1 MNTSSMIRI
10 VISSLLMAI
19 FSQTCPAQVA
29 VEIKGTVRSVTGESL
44 PGATVI
50 VEGTA
55 RGVITDVEGR
65 FTLKARKGQML
76 KVSFVGMKPRL
87 IKASSGIMNIILQD
101 NVQEIEG
108 VVVTGYQGGNTLS
121 ASQFLVNDPGSN
133 TVTNLQQ
140 FLNKYPNFYKIMSY
154 K

>member
-65 FTLKARKGQML
+65 FTLKARK
-76 KVSFVGMKPRL
+76 RTD
-87 IKASSGIMNIILQD
+87 A
-101 NVQEIEG
+101 EG
-108 VVVTGYQGGNTLS
+108 EFRRRN
-121 ASQFLVNDPGSN
+121 LV
-133 TVTNLQQ
+133 
-140 FLNKYPNFYKIMSY
+140 
-154 K
+154 

>member
-55 RGVITDVEGR
+55 
-65 FTLKARKGQML
+65 
-76 KVSFVGMKPRL
+76 
-87 IKASSGIMNIILQD
+87 
-101 NVQEIEG
+101 
-108 VVVTGYQGGNTLS
+108 
-121 ASQFLVNDPGSN
+121 
-133 TVTNLQQ
+133 
-140 FLNKYPNFYKIMSY
+140 
-154 K
+154 

>member
-87 IKASSGIMNIILQD
+87 IKASSPYRM
-101 NVQEIEG
+101 
-108 VVVTGYQGGNTLS
+108 
-121 ASQFLVNDPGSN
+121 
-133 TVTNLQQ
+133 
-140 FLNKYPNFYKIMSY
+140 
-154 K
+154 